1 MQDKTQMTM
10 LVTWMIELFLN
21 QLGGLKE
28 QGQDDTSEY
37 DNTQEQFRKFLSQQR
52 VRVSVIEIES
62 IGFESFATGPNSL
75 HERLS
80 LNFIILN

>member
-1 MQDKTQMTM
+1 MTM

-52 VRVSVIEIES
+52 VRVSMFPS
-62 IGFESFATGPNSL
+62 YCGFGSVVQGRSV
-75 HERLS
+75 
-80 LNFIILN
+80 